1 MLLIYYRCSSL
12 ENECEDTKRE
22 KSALEVRI
30 TEMQR
35 RRYVNCWINVLN
47 GTCFDKCLHLKFF

>member
-1 MLLIYYRCSSL
+1 MLAYCKGYVQTFLTLLMCPYRCSSL

-35 RRYVNCWINVLN
+35 RRYANS
-47 GTCFDKCLHLKFF
+47 F